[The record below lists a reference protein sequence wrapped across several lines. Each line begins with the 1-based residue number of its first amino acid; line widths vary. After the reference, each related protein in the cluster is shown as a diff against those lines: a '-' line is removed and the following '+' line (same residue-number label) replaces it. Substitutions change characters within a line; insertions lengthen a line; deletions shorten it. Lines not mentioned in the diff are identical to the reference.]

1 MIAAVIAVGV
11 RLIAPFPWIFDIDDR
26 DFMPLVLVVPLLG
39 AYALYHAARGLRW
52 SLRARKFGAS
62 VLEID
67 GGVGR
72 LGRPLE
78 GVVRTARPLRPAGDY
93 RIVLQCI
100 DTHRMQS
107 KSDRTEDRSSVVWA
121 RTLTVPAAGVDSSA
135 GIPFSFMLPS
145 AAPEP
150 ESVQGAGGLRVDM
163 PLVYGRRIV
172 LPLLAALQREHPGL
186 QLDLRLQDA
195 YADLVRDGLDL
206 AIRVGVLRD
215 STLVA
220 RRIDWQQLIFV
231 ASPDYLR
238 GRGTPRRIGDLAAHA
253 AVVFRMPGSGRA
265 RPWQLRQGRRDI
277 ELQPVNAVQVNDG
290 EGMVAAAC
298 LGLGLTQVPD
308 YMAHAE
314 LAAGALVEVLAAA
327 RPARMPISVVYPSS
341 RLVPPRVRVAL
352 DALEALR
359 ERGRA

>member
-1 MIAAVIAVGV
+1 MQGLQQFVAFAQTARRGGFAAAARDLGNAPSTLAKAVARLEGSLGVKLFHRTTRQVHLTPDGERLLQRLERVLAEIEALQVEAVGA
-11 RLIAPFPWIFDIDDR
+11 R
-26 DFMPLVLVVPLLG
+26 
-39 AYALYHAARGLRW
+39 AAATG
-52 SLRARKFGAS
+52 
-62 VLEID
+62 
-67 GGVGR
+67 
-72 LGRPLE
+72 
-78 GVVRTARPLRPAGDY
+78 T
-93 RIVLQCI
+93 
-100 DTHRMQS
+100 
-107 KSDRTEDRSSVVWA
+107 
-121 RTLTVPAAGVDSSA
+121 
-135 GIPFSFMLPS
+135 
-145 AAPEP
+145 
-150 ESVQGAGGLRVDM
+150 LRVDM